1 LSKDS
6 NITKQEWLGFAL
18 NKSIL
23 IQSNIKDCVIGGY
36 INDFDYD
43 DVDIYDAKFSGID
56 DVNYWFAM
64 GYTHGWLTETGC
76 VKHELNR
83 HNFVF
88 TLQDIKILYPD
99 KLPEIRKRT
108 HIPEN
113 KDWFAYQAS
122 EPEMTK
128 ELLNKALEFSSCD
141 TLIDIGCGLGEVLK
155 IGSDVGYE
163 NVVGLEIQEELVELA
178 RKDARLEII
187 HGSGSDYHLPDKKL
201 HVFMF
206 NPFSN
211 NVMIDFLNNNIEN
224 IKRNNSLVI
233 YNYAFSG
240 HHLMVMY
247 GLKMV
252 YTNNFATIYAAE
264 QI

>member
-1 LSKDS
+1 MSKDLNLSKE
-6 NITKQEWLGFAL
+6 EWLGFAI

-23 IQSNIKDCVIGGY
+23 KPSNSNECVIGGY
-36 INDFDYD
+36 IEDFSYD
-43 DVDIYDAKFSGID
+43 DVDIYDTKFSRVD
-56 DVNYWFAM
+56 DVDYWFTL
-64 GYTHGWLTETGC
+64 GTIHGWIGKTGC
-76 VKHELNR
+76 VKHELDKF
-83 HNFVF
+83 NFVF

-128 ELLNKALEFSSCD
+128 ELLGKALEFSSCD

-155 IGSDVGYE
+155 IGIDTGYK
-163 NVVGLEIQEELVELA
+163 NVMGLEIQKELVDLA
-178 RKDARLEII
+178 RSDKRLEII
-187 HGSGSDYHLPDKKL
+187 HGSGSDYILPDKQL

-211 NVMIDFLNNNIEN
+211 NVMIDFLDNNIEN
-224 IKRNNSLVI
+224 IKKNKSLVI

-247 GLKMV
+247 GLKV
-252 YTNNFATIYAAE
+252 IYTNNFAIIYAAD

>member
-1 LSKDS
+1 MNNDL
-6 NITKQEWLGFAL
+6 NVTKEEWLGFAL
-18 NKSIL
+18 NKNIL
-23 IQSNIKDCVIGGY
+23 IQSDNSECVIGGY
-36 INDFDYD
+36 IDEFVYD
-43 DVDIYDAKFSGID
+43 DVDIYDTKFSSID
-56 DVNYWFAM
+56 DVDYWFTL
-64 GYTHGWLTETGC
+64 GTIHGWIGKTGC
-76 VKHELNR
+76 VKHELDKF
-83 HNFVF
+83 NFVF

-128 ELLNKALEFSSCD
+128 ELLEKALEFSACD

-155 IGSDVGYE
+155 IGSDIGYK
-163 NVVGLEIQEELVELA
+163 NVMGLEIQEELVDLA
-178 RKDARLEII
+178 RKDNRLEII
-187 HGSGSDYHLPDKKL
+187 HGSGSNYLLPDKKL

-211 NVMIDFLNNNIEN
+211 NVMIEFLDNNIEN
-224 IKRNNSLVI
+224 IKRNKSLVI

-247 GLKMV
+247 GLKV
-252 YTNNFATIYAAE
+252 IYTNNFAIIYSAD
-264 QI
+264 

>member
-1 LSKDS
+1 MSKDLS
-6 NITKQEWLGFAL
+6 ITKKEWLGFAI
-18 NKSIL
+18 NKNIL
-23 IQSNIKDCVIGGY
+23 KASDSDECVIGGY
-36 INDFDYD
+36 IEDFSYD
-43 DVDIYDAKFSGID
+43 NVDIYDPKFSSID
-56 DVNYWFAM
+56 DVNYWFGM
-64 GYTHGWLTETGC
+64 GYTHGWLSESGC
-76 VKHELNR
+76 IKHELSR
-83 HNFVF
+83 SNFSF

-122 EPEMTK
+122 DPDMTR
-128 ELLNKALEFSSCD
+128 ELLKKALEFSNCD

-155 IGSDVGYE
+155 IGIDAGYK
-163 NVVGLEIQEELVELA
+163 NVMGLEIQKELVDFA
-178 RKDARLEII
+178 RNDDRLQII
-187 HGSGSDYHLPDKKL
+187 HGSGSDYILPDKKL

-211 NVMIDFLNNNIEN
+211 NVMIEFLDNNIEK
-224 IKRNNSLVI
+224 IKENKSLVI

-247 GLKMV
+247 GLRMV
-252 YTNNFATIYAAE
+252 YTNNFATIYVAD
-264 QI
+264 